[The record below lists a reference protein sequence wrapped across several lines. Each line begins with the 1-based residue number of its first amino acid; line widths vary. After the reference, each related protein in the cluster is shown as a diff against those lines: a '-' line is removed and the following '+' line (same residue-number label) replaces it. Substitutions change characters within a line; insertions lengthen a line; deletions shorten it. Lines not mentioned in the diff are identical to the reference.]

1 MRQVPN
7 ANGPLDEQ
15 IRRALNK
22 IKRPSTAEEIT
33 ELLNRDL
40 GPSDRPFEA
49 RQIDAWLQNAGD
61 GLLRLYWLEIRPR
74 R

>member
-1 MRQVPN
+1 MRQGPN
-7 ANGPLDEQ
+7 ANGPLAEQ

-22 IKRPSTAEEIT
+22 IKRPSTVEEIT

-40 GPSDRPFEA
+40 GPGDRPFEA
-49 RQIDAWLQNAGD
+49 RQIDACLQNASD
-61 GLLRLYWLEIRPR
+61 GVLKLYWLVIRPR